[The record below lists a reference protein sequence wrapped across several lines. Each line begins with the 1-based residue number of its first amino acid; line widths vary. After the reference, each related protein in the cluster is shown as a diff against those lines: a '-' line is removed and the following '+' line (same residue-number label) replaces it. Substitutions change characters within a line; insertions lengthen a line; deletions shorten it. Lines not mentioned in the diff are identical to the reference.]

1 MRFFLVLLIELYRS
15 FSSFCYPSR
24 CKLSSTKALGNM
36 AFHYFAAAIAVS
48 RANDTRPARFEQL
61 LTLRDTGQA
70 RNA

>member
-1 MRFFLVLLIELYRS
+1 
-15 FSSFCYPSR
+15 
-24 CKLSSTKALGNM
+24 M